1 MDQRQ
6 PGSSLKGLHL
16 QSRSPLTPAGDLFIA
31 GLGPGM
37 YSNLPKLVAS
47 REGFQGCL
55 ASLDLNGRLPD
66 LLSDALFRSG
76 QIDRGCEGTPS
87 LRLPPGMKYNAKYF
101 NSTYDSDFLFSDAN
115 NNNTCAGL
123 HTFRSKMILFFYFFY
138 FSNHLM

>member
-1 MDQRQ
+1 
-6 PGSSLKGLHL
+6 
-16 QSRSPLTPAGDLFIA
+16 
-31 GLGPGM
+31 M

-87 LRLPPGMKYNAKYF
+87 MRLPPNTKYSAKYF
-101 NSTYDSDFLFSDAN
+101 NSTSGS
-115 NNNTCAGL
+115 NNNTCARSQL
-123 HTFRSKMILFFYFFY
+123 FRSDVILVFHFFY
-138 FSNHLM
+138 FSYSLM